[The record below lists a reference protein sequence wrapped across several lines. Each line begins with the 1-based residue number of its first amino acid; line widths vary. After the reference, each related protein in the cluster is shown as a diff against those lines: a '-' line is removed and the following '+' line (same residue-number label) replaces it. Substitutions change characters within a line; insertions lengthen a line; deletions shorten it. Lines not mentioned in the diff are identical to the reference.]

1 MGENKK
7 RPLEWRT
14 RLASNQPKP
23 PATVLNNNDDVIAI
37 LRRDRATL
45 EGSNVEIPLR
55 RSQLSV
61 FVVAR
66 QATFYVELNHDLP
79 VQLPFLAALTRR

>member
-37 LRRDRATL
+37 LRRDRATMA
-45 EGSNVEIPLR
+45 IR
-55 RSQLSV
+55 DQLSRTLESSL
-61 FVVAR
+61 FIQSDKLGR
-66 QATFYVELNHDLP
+66 FLRFTVETTLDG
-79 VQLPFLAALTRR
+79 